1 MSAAKKGN
9 AAGTKASTGSGNN
22 LPRVNPKGASSTA
35 TNTTSPRQTAAA
47 GGGKTKENDGKLPKI
62 SPQKGSSSAVVSK
75 TPTKAGALVPIDK
88 KSTTSTTSATAADE
102 PPDKLGNEKP
112 SSGDL
117 ATPDVKPITLEDTT
131 TSSEPIVENTS
142 GATLTSTESVV
153 DAPVVV
159 ELPAAE
165 ATPAPEPPKNMNGNV
180 TLIYEQYN
188 EQFPI
193 VNGSTTHD
201 NIDEVYCLSFVMPNC
216 LIHLS
221 TLNPA
226 EKREKEAA
234 GELDLFI
241 EENPRGTYQGLEA
254 DKTYYVYVEQV
265 LQYK

>member
-1 MSAAKKGN
+1 
-9 AAGTKASTGSGNN
+9 
-22 LPRVNPKGASSTA
+22 
-35 TNTTSPRQTAAA
+35 
-47 GGGKTKENDGKLPKI
+47 
-62 SPQKGSSSAVVSK
+62 
-75 TPTKAGALVPIDK
+75 
-88 KSTTSTTSATAADE
+88 
-102 PPDKLGNEKP
+102 
-112 SSGDL
+112 
-117 ATPDVKPITLEDTT
+117 
-131 TSSEPIVENTS
+131 
-142 GATLTSTESVV
+142 
-153 DAPVVV
+153 
-159 ELPAAE
+159 
-165 ATPAPEPPKNMNGNV
+165 MNGNV